1 MRFVK
6 LSVMIG
12 GINYTQNLKTS
23 GIILYVPSVKPLA
36 IFFSKAWFSV
46 VSLSSWIYQWK
57 RKVNRQW
64 DSLAKSLNALI
75 NACNGIEGLTNTK
88 QFRFHILQYCR
99 VLVCCY
105 FCCCCFFFLLE
116 KVSLV
121 RNLQKKNSILGIVLE
136 LRVIDAS
143 SEAG

>member
-1 MRFVK
+1 MRQLGK
-6 LSVMIG
+6 
-12 GINYTQNLKTS
+12 
-23 GIILYVPSVKPLA
+23 
-36 IFFSKAWFSV
+36 V
-46 VSLSSWIYQWK
+46 V
-57 RKVNRQW
+57 
-64 DSLAKSLNALI
+64 NALI

-88 QFRFHILQYCR
+88 QFRFHILQCCR

-105 FCCCCFFFLLE
+105 FCCCCFFFPLE

-121 RNLQKKNSILGIVLE
+121 RNLQKKNSVLGIVLE